1 MRFRE
6 KEANVGRICQSD
18 NEIGLDTKR
27 HRSIEAKYVS
37 EVVFE
42 KSGNFRHS
50 ERQRKNL
57 ANVTSAGE
65 GKILIN
71 KYRAAKIRSTFLS
84 HLILIL
90 VSLISVFPFIWL
102 ISTSLKG
109 NSENIFAYPPQI
121 IPQDF
126 TLANYTGVWDKVNF
140 IGYFINSM
148 IVAGGTVV
156 LNLILSAMA
165 GYPLARMEF
174 KGKKITFF
182 AILATIMI
190 PFQAIMLPVYLITL
204 KLHLTDNVN
213 DFAGFMGLIM
223 PFAVS
228 AFGIFLMRQA
238 FLGIPKEM
246 EEAAIVDGCNVFQV
260 FWKVLMPMVKPS
272 LAVLAIFTFIGSWG
286 EFLWPSIVLTKE
298 SMYTLP
304 VGVNNL
310 QGMFSSNW
318 RFIAAGSIL
327 STIPILIFF
336 LAMQRYF
343 ISGENEGAVKG

>member
-1 MRFRE
+1 MI
-6 KEANVGRICQSD
+6 KRIFSK
-18 NEIGLDTKR
+18 I
-27 HRSIEAKYVS
+27 SI
-37 EVVFE
+37 
-42 KSGNFRHS
+42 HS
-50 ERQRKNL
+50 
-57 ANVTSAGE
+57 V
-65 GKILIN
+65 
-71 KYRAAKIRSTFLS
+71 
-84 HLILIL
+84 LIL
-90 VSLISVFPFIWL
+90 VSLLSVFPFVWL

-109 NSENIFAYPPQI
+109 ASENIFADPPQL
-121 IPQDF
+121 IPKDF
-126 TLANYTGVWDKVNF
+126 TFENYIGVWDKVDF

-148 IVAGGTVV
+148 VVAGGTVL

-204 KLHLTDNVN
+204 KLNLVDSVN
-213 DFAGFMGLIM
+213 NFAGFLGLIL

-246 EEAAIVDGCNVFQV
+246 EEAAIVDGCNVFQI
-260 FWKVLMPMVKPS
+260 FTKVLLPMVKPS

-286 EFLWPSIVLTKE
+286 EFLWPSIALTKE
-298 SMYTLP
+298 AMYTLP

-327 STIPILIFF
+327 STVPIIIFF
-336 LAMQRYF
+336 LAMQKYF
-343 ISGENEGAVKG
+343 ISGENDGAVKG

>member
-1 MRFRE
+1 MI
-6 KEANVGRICQSD
+6 KRI
-18 NEIGLDTKR
+18 
-27 HRSIEAKYVS
+27 
-37 EVVFE
+37 FE
-42 KSGNFRHS
+42 KIGIH
-50 ERQRKNL
+50 
-57 ANVTSAGE
+57 AV
-65 GKILIN
+65 LI
-71 KYRAAKIRSTFLS
+71 F
-84 HLILIL
+84 
-90 VSLISVFPFIWL
+90 VSLLSIFPFIWL

-109 NSENIFAYPPQI
+109 NAENIFAYPPQI
-121 IPQDF
+121 IPHDF
-126 TLANYTGVWDKVNF
+126 TFENYAGVWQRVNF
-140 IGYFINSM
+140 VAYFINSM
-148 IVAGGTVV
+148 IVAGATVF
-156 LNLILSAMA
+156 LNLLLSALA
-165 GYPLARMEF
+165 AYPLARMEF
-174 KGKKITFF
+174 GGKKLAFF
-182 AILATIMI
+182 SVLATIMV

-204 KLHLTDNVN
+204 KLNMVDSVN
-213 DFAGFMGLIM
+213 NFMGYLGLVM

-238 FLGIPKEM
+238 FLTIPKEM

-260 FWKVLMPMVKPS
+260 FFRVLLPMVKPS

-327 STIPILIFF
+327 ATIPIVIFF
-336 LAMQRYF
+336 LAMQKYF

>member
-1 MRFRE
+1 MRY
-6 KEANVGRICQSD
+6 N
-18 NEIGLDTKR
+18 
-27 HRSIEAKYVS
+27 IEAAKQLGN
-37 EVVFE
+37 EVAKKE
-42 KSGNFRHS
+42 THKSYNCAIYC
-50 ERQRKNL
+50 K
-57 ANVTSAGE
+57 
-65 GKILIN
+65 
-71 KYRAAKIRSTFLS
+71 RAAKIRSTFFS
-84 HLILIL
+84 HLVLIL
-90 VSLISVFPFIWL
+90 VSLISIFPFIWL

-126 TLANYTGVWDKVNF
+126 TWANYTGVWDKVNF

-174 KGKKITFF
+174 KGKKIAFF

-204 KLHLTDNVN
+204 KLHLTDNVSN
-213 DFAGFMGLIM
+213 FAGFMGLIM

-260 FWKVLMPMVKPS
+260 FWKVLIPMVKPS

-298 SMYTLP
+298 AMYTLP

>member
-1 MRFRE
+1 MRY
-6 KEANVGRICQSD
+6 NMDV
-18 NEIGLDTKR
+18 
-27 HRSIEAKYVS
+27 AKQLGS
-37 EVVFE
+37 E
-42 KSGNFRHS
+42 
-50 ERQRKNL
+50 
-57 ANVTSAGE
+57 
-65 GKILIN
+65 
-71 KYRAAKIRSTFLS
+71 AAKRKPKKETHKLYNCAICCKRVAQIRSTFLS
-84 HLILIL
+84 HFVLIL
-90 VSLISVFPFIWL
+90 VSLISIFPFIWL

-109 NSENIFAYPPQI
+109 NSENIFAYLPQI

-126 TLANYTGVWDKVNF
+126 TWANYIGVWDKVNF

-148 IVAGGTVV
+148 IVAGGTVI

-213 DFAGFMGLIM
+213 NFAGFMGLIM

-298 SMYTLP
+298 AMYTLP

-318 RFIAAGSIL
+318 RFIASGSIL

>member
-1 MRFRE
+1 MIKRF
-6 KEANVGRICQSD
+6 
-18 NEIGLDTKR
+18 
-27 HRSIEAKYVS
+27 
-37 EVVFE
+37 FE
-42 KSGNFRHS
+42 KLGIH
-50 ERQRKNL
+50 
-57 ANVTSAGE
+57 AV
-65 GKILIN
+65 LI
-71 KYRAAKIRSTFLS
+71 F
-84 HLILIL
+84 
-90 VSLISVFPFIWL
+90 VSLLSIFPFIWL

-109 NSENIFAYPPQI
+109 NVENIFAYPPQI

-126 TLANYTGVWDKVNF
+126 TLVNYIGVWKRVNF
-140 IGYFINSM
+140 IAYFVNSM
-148 IVAGGTVV
+148 VVAGATVF
-156 LNLILSAMA
+156 LNLLLSALA
-165 GYPLARMEF
+165 AYPLARMNF
-174 KGKKITFF
+174 WGKKFSFF
-182 AILATIMI
+182 AVLATIMV

-204 KLHLTDNVN
+204 KLHLVDSVN
-213 DFAGFMGLIM
+213 NLMGYLGLVM

-246 EEAAIVDGCNVFQV
+246 EEAAVVDGCNAFEVF
-260 FWKVLMPMVKPS
+260 FKVLLPMVKPS

-327 STIPILIFF
+327 ATIPIVIFF
-336 LAMQRYF
+336 LAMQKYF